1 MPSGFPSSSNNVAPR
16 LGLAWNPR
24 TSTIFRAAF
33 GLFYD
38 MLMEYEMFPLT
49 TSIPGTG
56 SAPLP
61 VGTDI
66 GGVKSFKTVLR
77 RVTVTVSGSLDHR
90 L

>member
-1 MPSGFPSSSNNVAPR
+1 MISQHRQRIGDAVPLSA
-16 LGLAWNPR
+16 
-24 TSTIFRAAF
+24 
-33 GLFYD
+33 

-49 TSIPGTG
+49 ASIPGTG

-61 VGTDI
+61 VSTDI